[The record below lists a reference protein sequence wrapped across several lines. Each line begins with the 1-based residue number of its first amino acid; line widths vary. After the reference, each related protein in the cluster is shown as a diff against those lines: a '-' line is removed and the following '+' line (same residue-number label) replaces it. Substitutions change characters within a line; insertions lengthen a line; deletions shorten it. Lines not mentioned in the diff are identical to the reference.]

1 MSYVLV
7 IIYGFMG
14 SAVGQDVIL
23 EAPSKEACEE
33 AREALLKIP
42 GYYREYVICLPGIKP
57 VVK

>member
-1 MSYVLV
+1 
-7 IIYGFMG
+7 MG

-23 EAPSKEACEE
+23 EAPSKEDCEE

-42 GYYREYVICLPGIKP
+42 GYYREYVICLPGKKQL

>member
-1 MSYVLV
+1 MLYVLV

-23 EAPSKEACEE
+23 EAS
-33 AREALLKIP
+33 LLRIK
-42 GYYREYVICLPGIKP
+42 GYFPELVLCLPGIKP